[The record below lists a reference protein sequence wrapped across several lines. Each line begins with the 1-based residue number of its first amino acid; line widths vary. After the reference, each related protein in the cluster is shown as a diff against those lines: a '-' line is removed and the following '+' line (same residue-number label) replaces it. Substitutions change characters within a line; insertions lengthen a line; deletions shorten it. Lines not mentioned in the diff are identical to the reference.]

1 MDERVHIC
9 NNPALQEKLTI
20 LRDKD
25 TSDRKF
31 SELVGEMS
39 PLLAYEA
46 MAGIPTEEV
55 EVMTPLASAKGR
67 RIGAT
72 IALVPVLRAALGM
85 VEGIR
90 RLMPNL
96 RVYHLGMFRDEETLT
111 PQWYLNKLPPVLS
124 SDGIYFLLDPMLATG
139 NTAVAALVEL
149 KERGAKRITY
159 IGLIAAP
166 EGVANVLKHF
176 PDVHIFTAALDDRL
190 NEKGYIL
197 PGLGDAG
204 DRQYGT

>member
-9 NNPALQEKLTI
+9 DNPAIQEKLTI
-20 LRDKD
+20 LRDRE
-25 TSDRKF
+25 TSDKKF

-46 MAGIPTEEV
+46 MMRMPTTEV
-55 EVMTPLASAKGR
+55 EVMTPLAPAKGK
-67 RIGAT
+67 RITST
-72 IALVPVLRAALGM
+72 IGLVPVLRAALGM

-96 RVYHLGMFRDEETLT
+96 RVYHLGMFRDEETLK
-111 PQWYLNKLPPVLS
+111 PHWYLNKLPPKLT
-124 SDGIYFLLDPMLATG
+124 SDGVYLLLDPMLATG
-139 NTAVAALVEL
+139 NTAVAALGEL
-149 KERGAKRITY
+149 VERGARHIDY

-166 EGVANVLKHF
+166 EGVKNVLDHY
-176 PDVHIFTAALDDRL
+176 PHVHIFTAALDERL